1 MIPAAN
7 ADLLSSAAHS
17 AGPSICAT
25 PLRIVD
31 LWPAAA
37 AISKIFGKS
46 LSFGVL
52 TKMNGCCAKNKS
64 SISIDHENMANN
76 YLNMLSK
83 ALMEHYSISG
93 TNANYLAWGG
103 LHESSKWGQLSQDQK
118 NQILQTNHEYR
129 SGVKGVKCK

>member
-1 MIPAAN
+1 MTSSSQEYILAVVFHE
-7 ADLLSSAAHS
+7 LLHAYMGHL
-17 AGPSICAT
+17 GI
-25 PLRIVD
+25 D
-31 LWPAAA
+31 
-37 AISKIFGKS
+37 
-46 LSFGVL
+46 
-52 TKMNGCCAKNKS
+52 KS